1 MREERPVGVAAT
13 VLLQRIID
21 PKIKATCLKSLG
33 ILQKLDTFV
42 QVMQYFLA
50 LDGLRLLASLNIVLM
65 HMDSSWCLGFARYW
79 PVIGSLIQGPAFN
92 ASIFFVLGGYIYFNQ
107 LSKSKKPF
115 SPIPFLKARW
125 KKLYPLHL
133 LSLALM
139 GFAVYLRQEYYGDIV
154 FLWKSIIAHLSLLWA
169 FVPLDFHSLN
179 EPSWALTPFFIAYA
193 TIGLFLRPLRN
204 ETRIPVLVLCLLLS
218 LAPSVTQ
225 AIVFAKWG
233 AAPGLWELMHTNPF
247 TRVFE
252 FYFGMV
258 LARLFQVTQ
267 EQSPSILRG
276 WQVDLGLLLGFVLAW
291 AFTHLHTGYGMFLSW
306 FGHQTLA
313 VLLYGALIW
322 GLSLH
327 IGLVARLF
335 ASKWV
340 SGVGRA
346 SFYPYLLHLPLITW
360 TILGAQS
367 LGFKGFFRI
376 WWQPIFFIVILYGL
390 SALHIRSKKKV

>member
-1 MREERPVGVAAT
+1 
-13 VLLQRIID
+13 
-21 PKIKATCLKSLG
+21 
-33 ILQKLDTFV
+33 
-42 QVMQYFLA
+42 MQYFLA

-65 HMDSSWCLGFARYW
+65 HMDSSWCLGYARYW
-79 PVIGSLIQGPAFN
+79 PVIGPLIQGPAFN
-92 ASIFFVLGGYIYFNQ
+92 ASIFFVLGGYIYFHQ

-139 GFAVYLRQEYYGDIV
+139 GIAVYLRQEYYGDIV
-154 FLWKSIIAHLSLLWA
+154 FLWKSILAHLSLLWA

-218 LAPSVTQ
+218 LAPSLTQ

-233 AAPGLWELMHTNPF
+233 AASGLWELMHTNPF

-267 EQSPSILRG
+267 EQAPSTLRG
-276 WQVDLGLLLGFVLAW
+276 WQVDLGLLSGFVLAW
-291 AFTHLHTGYGMFLSW
+291 ALTHLHTGFGLFLSW

-327 IGLVARLF
+327 LGFVARLF

-360 TILGAQS
+360 TILGAQA

-376 WWQPIFFIVILYGL
+376 WWQPILFIVLLYGL